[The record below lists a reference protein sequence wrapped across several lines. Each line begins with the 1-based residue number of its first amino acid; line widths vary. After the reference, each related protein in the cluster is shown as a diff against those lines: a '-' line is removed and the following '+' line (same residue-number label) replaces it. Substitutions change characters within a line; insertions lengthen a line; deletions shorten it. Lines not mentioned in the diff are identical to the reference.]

1 MVAFQLGNIATK
13 VPSLSFFP
21 PSPVSSQSWPLTHII
36 KLAAKSKR
44 IYWTKKHFKKF
55 SNCVESYNPFPS
67 PFEVSVLT
75 EHSVDQIHVLS
86 SFWIFSMHI
95 HILNALRSKKGKK
108 HLSLCN
114 TGLAHSIQPH
124 LFQNSSSPSFETVFR
139 ETHFGMNTT
148 LWHLHRASKIWK
160 SVSQDGIIPIFRT
173 MNSGRLTSF
182 NTNTPEVS
190 LKRPEATLPRRF
202 IKDCSLQVWCP
213 QHRPDQK
220 QRQGCCD
227 LVSGSLLTNVG
238 HGNDARYLPLCFLLS
253 KKERERMVGGREG
266 GRGGQEGKKK
276 GKKEK
281 VLKYRQIR
289 GTWKVISGID
299 ASIGCLL
306 ISGEHFPD
314 FPEHFSETSMCAVL
328 GRRGQIGL
336 QNKLLQKAICLSL
349 SLSKALSL
357 KKIFLELF

>member
-1 MVAFQLGNIATK
+1 MEQRNI
-13 VPSLSFFP
+13 L
-21 PSPVSSQSWPLTHII
+21 
-36 KLAAKSKR
+36 
-44 IYWTKKHFKKF
+44 KKF
-55 SNCVESYNPFPS
+55 SNCVESYSPFLS

-75 EHSVDQIHVLS
+75 EHSVDQIHVPS

-114 TGLAHSIQPH
+114 TGLAHSIQSH
-124 LFQNSSSPSFETVFR
+124 LFQNSSSPSSETVFR

-148 LWHLHRASKIWK
+148 LWYLHRASKIWK
-160 SVSQDGIIPIFRT
+160 RVSQDGIIPIFRT
-173 MNSGRLTSF
+173 MNSGRPTSF

-238 HGNDARYLPLCFLLS
+238 YRNDARYLPLCFLLS
-253 KKERERMVGGREG
+253 KKERENGRREG
-266 GRGGQEGKKK
+266 RRERRRAGGEKERKKRK
-276 GKKEK
+276 
-281 VLKYRQIR
+281 
-289 GTWKVISGID
+289 S
-299 ASIGCLL
+299 S
-306 ISGEHFPD
+306 
-314 FPEHFSETSMCAVL
+314 
-328 GRRGQIGL
+328 
-336 QNKLLQKAICLSL
+336 
-349 SLSKALSL
+349 
-357 KKIFLELF
+357 